1 MTTAPRI
8 PPDATD
14 PARAAILAG
23 TGDELDDMTLMTA
36 ILSLALPAS
45 ADRPRVAGRLLA
57 RFGTVG
63 GLLAADPEDLA
74 AAVEGK
80 VPVSVAILLL
90 REAAIRLMRA
100 RISQGNVL
108 SCHAALM
115 SYLQAALARDD
126 VEQFR
131 VLFLDH
137 QARLISD
144 EVLARG
150 TVDHTPV
157 YPREV
162 MRRAIRLKAR
172 ELILVHNHP
181 GWNPMPSRE
190 DIAMTR
196 RLEQI
201 ATVLGLSIR
210 DHIIVGNGAS
220 TSFRQSGL
228 L

>member
-1 MTTAPRI
+1 M
-8 PPDATD
+8 
-14 PARAAILAG
+14 AG
-23 TGDELDDMTLMTA
+23 TGDELDDGALMVA

-45 ADRPRVAGRLLA
+45 ADRPGIAGRLLA

-63 GLLAADPEDLA
+63 GVLSADADDL
-74 AAVEGK
+74 AAVEGRA
-80 VPVSVAILLL
+80 PVGVAVLLL
-90 REAAIRLMRA
+90 REAAMRLMRA
-100 RISQGNVL
+100 RIRQGNVL
-108 SCHAALM
+108 SCHADLM
-115 SYLQAALARDD
+115 AYLQAALARDD

-137 QARLISD
+137 QARLIAD

-190 DIAMTR
+190 DVAMTR

>member
-1 MTTAPRI
+1 MLSGA
-8 PPDATD
+8 
-14 PARAAILAG
+14 
-23 TGDELDDMTLMTA
+23 GDELDDRALMTA

-45 ADRPRVAGRLLA
+45 ADLSGIAGRLLA

-63 GLLAADPEDLA
+63 GVLSAEADDLA
-74 AAVEGK
+74 VAVEGRA
-80 VPVSVAILLL
+80 PVGVAILLL

-100 RISQGNVL
+100 RIRQGNVL
-108 SCHAALM
+108 SCHTDLM
-115 SYLQAALARDD
+115 AYLQAALARDD

-137 QARLISD
+137 HARLISD

-190 DIAMTR
+190 DVAMTR